1 MSTRLIDKATTQ
13 NVVAA
18 AGVVAGIIVTAY
30 FQKWELFAVLV
41 TACATYLFPK
51 TQK

>member
-18 AGVVAGIIVTAY
+18 AGVVAGIVMTAY
-30 FQKWELFAVLV
+30 YQKWELFAVIV
-41 TACATYLFPK
+41 TACTTWLFPK
-51 TQK
+51 QTK